1 MWFGYI
7 KGHTLIDTVNRTE
20 TLFSNIYTTVY
31 DYINGS
37 QSVAQTSVYGK
48 SKYQD
53 FYKGVAAASDTSV
66 HAAVTLADGETTTV
80 TTAITDPDVYRVVTV
95 KGNQA
100 SIAGNVVVTGT
111 DWAGNTVTDTIA
123 LDEANSVSGVK
134 AFKTVTSILL
144 PARTSAGDTVSLG
157 CADVFG
163 LTRPVAAEADV
174 IYVGIAADAVNA
186 STFTY
191 EAASAVD
198 TTNNTV
204 TPTSSI
210 TASDD
215 LTIDYYASAI

>member
-1 MWFGYI
+1 MWFEYI
-7 KGHTLIDTVNRTE
+7 KGRVLFDTENNVST
-20 TLFSNIYTTVY
+20 TFKKIY
-31 DYINGS
+31 D
-37 QSVAQTSVYGK
+37 VATAYALSALSSGSVYGK
-48 SKYQD
+48 YKYQD

-80 TTAITDPDVYRVVTV
+80 TEDITDPDVYRVVTV

-111 DWAGNTVTDTIA
+111 DWAGNTITDTIA

-163 LTRPVAAEADV
+163 LTRPVAASADV
-174 IYVGIAADAVNA
+174 IYVGIAANAVDA
-186 STFTY
+186 STFSY

-204 TPTSSI
+204 TPTSTI

-215 LTIDYYASAI
+215 VTIDFYTSAL